1 MAKTSATHK
10 GFRRNHKAK
19 TLDIVF
25 DGETA
30 TGFASF
36 ETLYAAPTTVQKAP
50 LGHGVTDPMGG
61 KWRYCKAGAAL
72 TNPLLAAG
80 GNAGWT
86 SITPAV
92 TAVGALEIA
101 YTASSDAS
109 ATVDQYAN
117 GAVIIGAAAAN
128 RRFYHIKGN
137 DVSATTTG
145 TLRLFHPVRFAIAGT
160 EWATINP
167 SPWADVRILST
178 ASTKMSAC
186 CMPLQPVDSGSY
198 FWGKTRGPVFGTVAA
213 TVPGEAADDR
223 VVVFNSDGAFIM
235 ADESWNAGK
244 SGQVAGYVMLNTNA
258 GGDQAI
264 WLQLE

>member
-1 MAKTSATHK
+1 MAESKRHR
-10 GFRRNHKAK
+10 GFRRNAKAN
-19 TLDIVF
+19 TLDIAF

-36 ETLYAAPTTVQKAP
+36 ETLYAAPTVAQLAP
-50 LGHGVTDPMGG
+50 IGHGVTDPMGG
-61 KWRYCKAGAAL
+61 KWRYAKAGAAL
-72 TNPLLAAG
+72 TNPLYLAA

-92 TAVGALEIA
+92 TAVGEWFID

-109 ATVDQYAN
+109 VTADQYAN

-128 RRFYHIKGN
+128 RRFYHIKSNIAGA
-137 DVSATTTG
+137 STTG
-145 TLRLFHPVRFAIAGT
+145 TLRLFHPVRYAIAGS

-167 SPWADVRILST
+167 SPWSDVRIMST

-186 CMPLQPVDSGSY
+186 CWPGQPVTSGYY
-198 FWGKTRGPVFGTVAA
+198 FWGKTRGPIFGVVAS

-223 VVVFNSDGAFIM
+223 VVVVNSDGALIM
-235 ADESWNAGK
+235 ADESWNVGK
-244 SGQVAGYVMLNTNA
+244 SGQVVGYVMLNTAA

>member
-1 MAKTSATHK
+1 MATSASHK
-10 GFRRNHKAK
+10 GFHRDHNAN
-19 TLDIVF
+19 TLDIRF

-30 TGFASF
+30 TGFTSF
-36 ETLYAAPTTVQKAP
+36 ETLYAAPTARQLAP

-80 GNAGWT
+80 GYAGWT

-92 TAVGALEIA
+92 SSVGDWSID

-109 ATVDQYAN
+109 CTVDQYAN

-128 RRFYHIKGN
+128 RRYYHIKGN
-137 DVSATTTG
+137 TVSATTTG
-145 TLRLFHPVRFAIAGT
+145 TLQLFHPVRYAIAGT

-167 SPWADVRILST
+167 CPWADVRILSS

-186 CMPLQPVDSGSY
+186 CMPLQPVTSGYY

-223 VVVFNSDGAFIM
+223 MVVFNSDGAFIM

-244 SGQVAGYVMLNTNA
+244 SGQYAGYVMLNTNA

>member
-1 MAKTSATHK
+1 MATSTSHG
-10 GFRRNHKAK
+10 GFHRNQKAN
-19 TLDIVF
+19 TLDIRF

-36 ETLYAAPTTVQKAP
+36 ETLYAAPTTIQKAP

-72 TNPLLAAG
+72 TNPLYLAA

-86 SITPAV
+86 SITPAI
-92 TAVGALEIA
+92 TAVGEFSID

-109 ATVDQYAN
+109 VAVDQYAN

-128 RRFYHIKGN
+128 RRFYHIKSNIAGA
-137 DVSATTTG
+137 STTG
-145 TLRLFHPVRFAIAGT
+145 TLQLFHPVRFAIAGT

-167 SPWADVRILST
+167 SPWADVRIMST

-186 CMPLQPVDSGSY
+186 CWPGQPVDSGSY
-198 FWGKTRGPVFGTVAA
+198 FWGKTRGPIFGVVAS

-223 VVVFNSDGAFIM
+223 VVVVNSDGALIM

-244 SGQVAGYVMLNTNA
+244 SGQVVGYVMLNTNA